1 MKRFFQYA
9 SLLLAAVMLI
19 SCEGTTGSTDAGKT
33 LKLTSDK
40 NLIQTFGGDYAT
52 LTVTLDGQ
60 KIVEDVLFFDENNEL
75 IDIADFK
82 FSATE
87 VGEYS
92 IWANYGTYTSETI
105 TIRAIDIQIPSTPA
119 DPKPASTDFKTRAL
133 ITEFTTVGCSACPS
147 MKEVLHTIE
156 EDTALADMAICAEA
170 HTGLIN
176 SVADPCYLHNRAF
189 EDFCVITGFPT
200 VKLDLASTYNNGN
213 RFDIKEDLQEVVA
226 AKEAFAPGIAVNSV
240 LKDGK
245 VVAKVTVK
253 AKVAASYRVGTYLV
267 EDGIYAKQYSATA
280 DYMHTHDNVIRYID
294 AQYKGSFYG
303 IPVAE
308 IAEGKTGD
316 AVFSWFLDENWET
329 GSNMGE
335 INGGIA
341 WPERKDENLHLIVFV
356 TMSDGQGGYVVANA
370 IDCPINGETK
380 FEYR

>member
-147 MKEVLHTIE
+147 MKETLHSIE
-156 EDTALADMAICAEA
+156 SDATVADKAVFTEC
-170 HTGLIN
+170 HSGLVN
-176 SVADPCYLHNRAF
+176 RVADPCYLHNNAF
-189 EDFCVITGFPT
+189 EEFCVIGGFPT
-200 VKLDLASTYNNGN
+200 VKLDLAGTYNNGN
-213 RFDIKEDLQEVVA
+213 RHDLRGDISEVAA

-240 LKDGK
+240 LKDGN

-253 AKVAASYRVGTYLV
+253 AKVVSSYRVGAFIV
-267 EDGIYAKQYSATA
+267 EDGI
-280 DYMHTHDNVIRYID
+280 
-294 AQYKGSFYG
+294 
-303 IPVAE
+303 VAE
-308 IAEGKTGD
+308 QTGVHDYVHNNVVRAVLTSEKGDKLNDNLPLTVGVEAKASKT
-316 AVFSWFLDENWET
+316 FTLS
-329 GSNMGE
+329 
-335 INGGIA
+335 
-341 WPERKDENLHLIVFV
+341 PEWKKENLRVIVAAS
-356 TMSDGQGGYVVANA
+356 TSTDGGYTFVVNNVAE
-370 IDCPINGETK
+370 CKLGESVDYQYA
-380 FEYR
+380 E

>member
-60 KIVEDVLFFDENNEL
+60 QILEDVMFFDDNNEL
-75 IDIADFK
+75 IDITDFK

-105 TIRAIDIQIPSTPA
+105 TIRAIDIQIPQTPA
-119 DPKPASTDFKTRAL
+119 DPKPASTDFKARAL

-147 MKEVLHTIE
+147 MKKVLHEIE
-156 EDTALADMAICAEA
+156 SDATMADKAVFTEC
-170 HTGLIN
+170 HSGLVN
-176 SVADPCYLHNRAF
+176 SVADPCYLHNNAF
-189 EDFCVITGFPT
+189 EEFCVIGGFPT
-200 VKLDLASTYNNGN
+200 VKLDLVGTYNNGN
-213 RFDIKEDLQEVVA
+213 NLDLKGDISEVVA

-245 VVAKVTVK
+245 VVAKITVK
-253 AKVAASYRVGTYLV
+253 AKVASSYRVGAFIV
-267 EDGIYAKQYSATA
+267 EDGIYAKQTNTNEE
-280 DYMHTHDNVIRYID
+280 YMHTHDNVIRYVD
-294 AQYKGSFYG
+294 AQYRGSFYG
-303 IPVAE
+303 VPVAE

-316 AVFSWFLDENWET
+316 AVFSWFLDEIWEN

-341 WPERKDENLHLIVFV
+341 WPQRKNENLHLVVFV

>member
-1 MKRFFQYA
+1 
-9 SLLLAAVMLI
+9 
-19 SCEGTTGSTDAGKT
+19 
-33 LKLTSDK
+33 
-40 NLIQTFGGDYAT
+40 
-52 LTVTLDGQ
+52 
-60 KIVEDVLFFDENNEL
+60 
-75 IDIADFK
+75 
-82 FSATE
+82 
-87 VGEYS
+87 
-92 IWANYGTYTSETI
+92 
-105 TIRAIDIQIPSTPA
+105 
-119 DPKPASTDFKTRAL
+119 
-133 ITEFTTVGCSACPS
+133 
-147 MKEVLHTIE
+147 
-156 EDTALADMAICAEA
+156 
-170 HTGLIN
+170 
-176 SVADPCYLHNRAF
+176 
-189 EDFCVITGFPT
+189 
-200 VKLDLASTYNNGN
+200 
-213 RFDIKEDLQEVVA
+213 
-226 AKEAFAPGIAVNSV
+226 V

-294 AQYKGSFYG
+294 AQHKGSFYG

-316 AVFSWFLDENWET
+316 AVFSWFLDEIWET

>member
-1 MKRFFQYA
+1 
-9 SLLLAAVMLI
+9 
-19 SCEGTTGSTDAGKT
+19 
-33 LKLTSDK
+33 
-40 NLIQTFGGDYAT
+40 
-52 LTVTLDGQ
+52 
-60 KIVEDVLFFDENNEL
+60 
-75 IDIADFK
+75 
-82 FSATE
+82 
-87 VGEYS
+87 
-92 IWANYGTYTSETI
+92 
-105 TIRAIDIQIPSTPA
+105 
-119 DPKPASTDFKTRAL
+119 
-133 ITEFTTVGCSACPS
+133 
-147 MKEVLHTIE
+147 
-156 EDTALADMAICAEA
+156 
-170 HTGLIN
+170 
-176 SVADPCYLHNRAF
+176 
-189 EDFCVITGFPT
+189 

-294 AQYKGSFYG
+294 AQHKGSFYG

-316 AVFSWFLDENWET
+316 AVFSWFLDEIWET